1 LTSPTASPLMEAGS
15 VKPSSEIGLF
25 TDTVRSDATINS
37 RTSLPAGPIVRN
49 TRLELP
55 REAGTV
61 VSEKGTG
68 SVEWLARTVGGLVG
82 PRPMARRMGTLT
94 IPGVCSRRRAHFAR
108 EGRRGHMTRSER
120 LSSIRAWFRRVSP
133 TIASTLG
140 GLAAGVVLV
149 ISCNMGPSISMADG
163 TTGGDTS
170 GGSTGGS
177 AGGTSGGSTGGG
189 SGGSC
194 SCSLSGPITLA
205 GPITVAGLI
214 TNVPA
219 DQNSAQIVSGQLP
232 FQNSAAPGAFDC
244 TSLAQN
250 GVGPSSGFNAEC
262 IKLLDGPFILTDVAT
277 LRSPGNTSFGTE
289 TWLFAAP
296 PSASWNSTTQAQ
308 WAVTGGNGL
317 HYLVPAGSS
326 LYAVS
331 DYDQVYFLS
340 FSWSGFKP
348 YQ

>member
-1 LTSPTASPLMEAGS
+1 MLAPRAL
-15 VKPSSEIGLF
+15 
-25 TDTVRSDATINS
+25 S
-37 RTSLPAGPIVRN
+37 RA
-49 TRLELP
+49 EQ
-55 REAGTV
+55 
-61 VSEKGTG
+61 
-68 SVEWLARTVGGLVG
+68 
-82 PRPMARRMGTLT
+82 
-94 IPGVCSRRRAHFAR
+94 
-108 EGRRGHMTRSER
+108 RRGLMTRIER
-120 LSSIRAWFRRVSP
+120 LSAAFRRALP
-133 TIASTLG
+133 TLTSTLG
-140 GLAAGVVLV
+140 GITAGVVLV
-149 ISCNMGPSISMADG
+149 ISCNMGPSISMAGG

-170 GGSTGGS
+170 GGTTGGS
-177 AGGTSGGSTGGG
+177 AGGGTSGGSTGGG

-194 SCSLSGPITLA
+194 DCSFSGPVTLA
-205 GPITVAGLI
+205 GPITVAGPI

-250 GVGPSSGFNAEC
+250 GPGGFTADC
-262 IKLLDGPFILTDVAT
+262 IKLLDGPFVLTDVAS
-277 LRSPGNTSFGTE
+277 LRPGVNTSFSTE
-289 TWLFAAP
+289 TWLFSAP

-308 WAVTGGNGL
+308 WAVTVGSGL

-331 DYDQVYFLS
+331 DYDQTYFLS